1 MAARLPD
8 RAEPSSPLGDLDIVQ
23 CFAHICEPGDAIM
36 DVVTYSEARKNF
48 KAVMDRVVDDSD
60 YTVITRQRG
69 EPVVIVSMSEWNSI
83 QETAH
88 LLSSPRN
95 AERLR
100 ASIAELE
107 AGQVTKQELLGE
119 DERRDA
125 AE

>member
-1 MAARLPD
+1 
-8 RAEPSSPLGDLDIVQ
+8 
-23 CFAHICEPGDAIM
+23 M
-36 DVVTYSEARKNF
+36 DVVTYSEARKNL

-60 YTVITRQRG
+60 FTIVTRQRG
-69 EPVVIVSMSEWNSI
+69 EPIVMVSMSEWNSI

-100 ASIAELE
+100 ASIAEIE
-107 AGQVTKQELLGE
+107 AGKVTRQALIDEGE
-119 DERRDA
+119 QRDA

>member
-1 MAARLPD
+1 
-8 RAEPSSPLGDLDIVQ
+8 
-23 CFAHICEPGDAIM
+23 M
-36 DVVTYSEARKNF
+36 DVVSYSEARKNL

-60 YTVITRQRG
+60 FTIVTRQRG
-69 EPVVIVSMSEWNSI
+69 EPVVMVSMSEWNSI

-100 ASIAELE
+100 ASIGELE
-107 AGQVTKQELLGE
+107 AGKVTEQELIGE
-119 DERRDA
+119 GEQRDD

>member
-1 MAARLPD
+1 
-8 RAEPSSPLGDLDIVQ
+8 
-23 CFAHICEPGDAIM
+23 M